1 MGFLD
6 ILLDRH
12 ASPRSGPHPE
22 DDDLKD
28 VVGLTDRVYDLL
40 YNRSYAERCQRAGS
54 APADAWLHTQIDDL
68 GVARIHHERLVILAK
83 FRNGDRWFAICP
95 KAEGFQV
102 ATAL

>member
-12 ASPRSGPHPE
+12 APPQSRPRPE
-22 DDDLKD
+22 DGDLKD

-40 YNRSYAERCQRAGS
+40 YNRSYAERCRRDVQIACSG
-54 APADAWLHTQIDDL
+54 WLHTQIDGL

-83 FRNGDRWFAICP
+83 FRNGDRSFRDLP
-95 KAEGFQV
+95 KA
-102 ATAL
+102 

>member
-12 ASPRSGPHPE
+12 PPPRSRMRPE

-40 YNRSYAERCQRAGS
+40 YNRSYAERCQREGQIACS
-54 APADAWLHTQIDDL
+54 AWLHAQIDGL
-68 GVARIHHERLVILAK
+68 GVARMHHERLVILAK
-83 FRNGDRWFAICP
+83 FRNGDRSFRDLP
-95 KAEGFQV
+95 KA
-102 ATAL
+102 

>member
-40 YNRSYAERCQRAGS
+40 YNRSYADRCQREGQIACS
-54 APADAWLHTQIDDL
+54 VWLHTQIDDL

-83 FRNGDRWFAICP
+83 FRNGDRSFRDLP
-95 KAEGFQV
+95 KA
-102 ATAL
+102 